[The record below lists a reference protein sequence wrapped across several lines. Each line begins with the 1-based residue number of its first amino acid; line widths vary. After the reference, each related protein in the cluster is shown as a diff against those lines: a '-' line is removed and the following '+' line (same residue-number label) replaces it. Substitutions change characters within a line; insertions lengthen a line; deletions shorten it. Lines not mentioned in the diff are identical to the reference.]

1 MKKFSVRGFGFF
13 AFFVLC
19 LNTAS
24 FSSSLP
30 IPQPFLMFTGAKA
43 LNTLLSVEVFKN
55 TATAIYDS
63 AHLGE
68 VGLDSDVFLKGLTGF
83 YNLKALG
90 KVPEYARVLT
100 IIDFTRS
107 SSYKRMWIIDLRSRQ
122 LLLQTWVAHGE
133 GSGMDVAGSFSNELS
148 SYQSSLGF
156 YLTNA
161 VYAGKHGRSLK
172 LVGVDEGFND
182 RAYARK
188 IVIHAAKYV
197 SERWIRKNGH
207 LGRSQGCPAVSPH
220 VITEVIN
227 LLKGNSVMFINGNEP
242 HYISKY
248 LDMESAA
255 DVAVN
260 EAAFSGSFNTWSES
274 R

>member
-1 MKKFSVRGFGFF
+1 MNKISFKGFGFF
-13 AFFVLC
+13 AVFVLC
-19 LNTAS
+19 LNNAGFAS
-24 FSSSLP
+24 SVP
-30 IPQPFLMFTGAKA
+30 MPQPFLMFAGAKT

-55 TATAIYDS
+55 TAASIYDS
-63 AHLGE
+63 AHLGD

-90 KVPEYARVLT
+90 KVPEYAKVLT

-107 SSYKRMWIIDLRSRQ
+107 STYKRMWIIDLKSRQ

-156 YLTNA
+156 YLTSA

-197 SERWIRKNGH
+197 SERWIRENGH

-220 VITEVIN
+220 VISAVIN
-227 LLKGNSVMFINGNEP
+227 LLKGNSVMFINGNDP

-248 LDMESAA
+248 LDIESAA
-255 DVAVN
+255 GVAVN
-260 EAAFSGSFNTWSES
+260 EAALSGSFNTWSES